1 MRPARNS
8 IALPSNYVRGLKRM
22 LGGVPP
28 PAEEPPPVFLAD
40 RKRDERYLLVWA
52 FEEGLVPFATRPVS
66 PRALAIV
73 SLLMDYE
80 HDSREEGA
88 LKRAESRMKTTRRR
102 YRQERSPVTP
112 ETMQR
117 VERARE
123 LRTLKE
129 PVRQALDAFLK
140 MLEGTVSHDES
151 VPVGTVSQG

>member
-1 MRPARNS
+1 
-8 IALPSNYVRGLKRM
+8 
-22 LGGVPP
+22 
-28 PAEEPPPVFLAD
+28 
-40 RKRDERYLLVWA
+40 
-52 FEEGLVPFATRPVS
+52 
-66 PRALAIV
+66 
-73 SLLMDYE
+73 MDYE